1 MAEPPSAGAG
11 ARERGVGGVVVLEG
25 GASPCAAPSPPPAP
39 TRPHPPLG
47 QAQRSLRTLLELGG
61 ANVRAGSELTEDGET
76 LVRVCVS
83 VCGGWRPLAA

>member
-1 MAEPPSAGAG
+1 MCCTLAPP
-11 ARERGVGGVVVLEG
+11 R
-25 GASPCAAPSPPPAP
+25 PPPP
-39 TRPHPPLG
+39 PPPPLG